1 MLMFLCTLCTP
12 MKAVSDL
19 AMFRVMQTQNDLGCN
34 VNVSLHALYSNESS
48 QRSSNVQSNADTK

>member
-1 MLMFLCTLCTP
+1 

-34 VNVSLHALYSNESS
+34 VDVSLHALYSSESS